1 MNRRRIT
8 LQLAPLLD
16 LLLIIIFI
24 QYLEMDGLVEDQQ
37 QTSAAQL
44 AAVQSDL
51 EQTKAELQS
60 RLTDADRLAADLA
73 TRASELKS
81 VRVALVETD
90 EELDQLREQRNT
102 IVGLLPELFSQSD
115 AAVAKLIESAMPQN
129 VRQTPEQIGRLK
141 QDFRRFAEQRPSAA
155 LHHLLT
161 FGEMRKHCDIWQL
174 YLTDS
179 GEALLTTDRTTT
191 RLDTSETAAE
201 FESRLFQ
208 RYKSLPEPKG
218 LVIVLFSHGDAAAG
232 VLEAAL
238 DGLPRV
244 TRRMQADTN
253 HRTRF
258 EYGNLGLA
266 LEPPVPTK
274 SATAEPM

>member
-24 QYLEMDGLVEDQQ
+24 QYLEMDGLVADQQ
-37 QTSAAQL
+37 KTSAAQL
-44 AAVQSDL
+44 AVVQTDL
-51 EQTKAELQS
+51 DQTKLELDSQRADTK
-60 RLTDADRLAADLA
+60 RLTVDLA
-73 TRASELKS
+73 TRASELKLAHE
-81 VRVALVETD
+81 ALVETD
-90 EELDQLREQRNT
+90 EELDRLREQRNT

-115 AAVAKLIESAMPQN
+115 AAVSKLIQSTMPEN
-129 VRQTPEQIGRLK
+129 TRQTPEQIERLK
-141 QDFRRFAEQRPSAA
+141 QDFRRFAGQRPSAA

-179 GEALLTTDRTTT
+179 GEALLTTERTTT
-191 RLDTSETAAE
+191 RFDAAETVAE

-218 LVIVLFSHGDAAAG
+218 LVIILFSHGDVGAG

-238 DGLPRV
+238 DGLPKV
-244 TRRMQADTN
+244 TRRMQADTGE
-253 HRTRF
+253 RTRF
-258 EYGNLGLA
+258 EYGNLGFT
-266 LEPPVPTK
+266 LESPVATK
-274 SATAEPM
+274 PAVPQR

>member
-24 QYLEMDGLVEDQQ
+24 QYLEMDGLVADQQ

-44 AAVQSDL
+44 AVVQTDL
-51 EQTKAELQS
+51 DQTKLELDSQRADTK
-60 RLTDADRLAADLA
+60 RLTVDLA

-81 VRVALVETD
+81 AHEALVETD
-90 EELDQLREQRNT
+90 EELDRLREQRNT

-115 AAVAKLIESAMPQN
+115 AAVSKLIQSTMPEN
-129 VRQTPEQIGRLK
+129 TRQTPEQIERLK
-141 QDFRRFAEQRPSAA
+141 QDFRRFAGQRPSAA

-179 GEALLTTDRTTT
+179 GEALLTTERTTT
-191 RLDTSETAAE
+191 RFDAAETVAE

-218 LVIVLFSHGDAAAG
+218 LVIILFSHGDVGAG

-238 DGLPRV
+238 DGLPKV
-244 TRRMQADTN
+244 TRRMQADTGE
-253 HRTRF
+253 RTRF
-258 EYGNLGLA
+258 EYGNLGFT
-266 LEPPVPTK
+266 LESPVATK
-274 SATAEPM
+274 PAVLQR